1 LTLFDL
7 EEISVYHNRGLDRKG
22 VNLEKVPD
30 DGHKSDVVSEDEI
43 SYSFEDDDTPVMKKK
58 PRNSQQPK
66 IAKRVPEQSKRCF
79 ASLVPNNIRLI
90 YLRRTLVV
98 SLLSQ
103 PDTFE
108 QKVVGCFVRCKIA
121 YRVQFYKDSTKAF
134 MLGRVTGKGQLQA
147 FLLILMV

>member
-1 LTLFDL
+1 MTLFDL

-58 PRNSQQPK
+58 PQNSLQPK
-66 IAKRVPEQSKRCF
+66 IVKRVSKQSNRCF
-79 ASLVPNNIRLI
+79 PSLVQNNIKLI

-98 SLLSQ
+98 SIQIFHQQHLTKQ
-103 PDTFE
+103 PTTFRSN
-108 QKVVGCFVRCKIA
+108 VSR
-121 YRVQFYKDSTKAF
+121 
-134 MLGRVTGKGQLQA
+134 
-147 FLLILMV
+147 